1 VWSLSTLYAVRAI
14 DDKASVGLFYVSD
27 TVGLFS
33 VVDRYVVDARCY
45 EYKPV
50 ANAAIIAVRVDLTN
64 TQDDED
70 SQVNQLNLVQFL
82 MA

>member
-1 VWSLSTLYAVRAI
+1 MRRSSECRRGCRQLEITNGRGFGHALR
-14 DDKASVGLFYVSD
+14 G
-27 TVGLFS
+27 
-33 VVDRYVVDARCY
+33 ARCY

-50 ANAAIIAVRVDLTN
+50 ANAAIIAVRVDLAN

-70 SQVNQLNLVQFL
+70 SQVNQLKLVQFL